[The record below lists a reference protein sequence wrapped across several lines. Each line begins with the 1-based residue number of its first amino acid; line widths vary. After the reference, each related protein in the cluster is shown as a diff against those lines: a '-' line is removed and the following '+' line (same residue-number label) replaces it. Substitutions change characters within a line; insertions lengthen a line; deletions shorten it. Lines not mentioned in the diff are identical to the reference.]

1 MGQVFNLRAAAV
13 GFAVVAVSFISFPSL
28 PSASLFSLMSPVSV
42 DRTLKGDRLPLTAH
56 VDETQ
61 MSTQAERTQMST
73 QSVQPSTPIPVGCDR
88 AFSPISAPRLA
99 NVFGRC
105 SV

>member
-1 MGQVFNLRAAAV
+1 MGQVFNLRTAAV

-56 VDETQ
+56 VDKTQ
-61 MSTQAERTQMST
+61 MSTQAERTQMS
-73 QSVQPSTPIPVGCDR
+73 VPPRTPIPVGCDR